1 MSTTIRQRNEI
12 NQQLIVDS
20 TYVDQLMTL
29 LKCTRS
35 TCPNNRSWCYEL
47 DSIHLKILPLH
58 MTTWS
63 KSINNG
69 SAQLNV
75 APDGLIK
82 GLLPSKSGT
91 KNPLREET
99 ASATQNSG
107 NRHFSSH
114 GDSTAPA
121 ITMHRFDPYTGL
133 PLHKNNSYPPSPH
146 VFSSPTSQSLTDAV
160 MFSDSIEEGTDP
172 AETLI
177 EYLDWLCRISPRLAG
192 QFSQAKDALMEAGQ
206 TFKTIET
213 TPMSEFKKIGIN
225 FAIGQQVKDYRRV
238 YKRRVL
244 GKA

>member
-1 MSTTIRQRNEI
+1 MTTTIKQRNEI

-29 LKCTRS
+29 LKCVRS
-35 TCPNNRSWCYEL
+35 GCPNNRSWCYEL
-47 DSIHLKILPLH
+47 DSVHLKILPLH

-69 SAQLNV
+69 SAQLDV

-99 ASATQNSG
+99 VSATPNAG

-114 GDSTAPA
+114 RDFREPA
-121 ITMHRFDPYTGL
+121 TPMHRFDPYNGL
-133 PLHKNNSYPPSPH
+133 PLHQNNSHATSTH
-146 VFSSPTSQSLTDAV
+146 VHSSPTSQSLADGV

-177 EYLDWLCRISPRLAG
+177 EYLDWLGGISPRLAA
-192 QFSQAKDALMEAGQ
+192 QFNEGKDALVDAGH

-213 TPMSEFKKIGIN
+213 TPISEFKKIGIN
-225 FAIGQQVKDYRRV
+225 YAIGQQVKDYRRV